1 LNEIVN
7 FFREILPVRTELTWG
22 TISTT
27 IGTLFVYLIG
37 GFDNILSALF
47 AVIAIDYFTGFAAS
61 FFETEKS
68 KGPSSA
74 RGLKGIVKKA
84 FMIALVMLAHQVDVV
99 AGGGNL
105 ARTMTICFFF
115 GNEGLSI
122 LENTARMGLPVPS
135 ALKNKLA
142 QLAEEKTEVRQ

>member
-1 LNEIVN
+1 MGYMKKTRKTLDQKIIEKDLYYTYHA
-7 FFREILPVRTELTWG
+7 LPETKEARKTRAKKM
-22 TISTT
+22 
-27 IGTLFVYLIG
+27 
-37 GFDNILSALF
+37 LSALF

-74 RGLKGIVKKA
+74 RGMKGIVKKA